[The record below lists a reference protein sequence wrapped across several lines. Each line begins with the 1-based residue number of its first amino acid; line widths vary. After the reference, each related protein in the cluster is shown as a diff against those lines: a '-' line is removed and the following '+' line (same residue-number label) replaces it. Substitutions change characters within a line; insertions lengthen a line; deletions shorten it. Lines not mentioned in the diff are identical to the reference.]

1 MYTLVNGKLVWVPM
15 APAGDEGSEGGG
27 GLAESG
33 EAPEGEGGAE
43 STSAQD
49 EGLPPDIDDWMSPD
63 ARKAFEYDPF
73 APKEEEAGEGKEG
86 KSGEGAG
93 AEGAAASGEDGGESA
108 SGKAQ
113 KESKEAEEGKAG
125 EKTEQQKQ
133 IDDLQKQVAQ
143 YQEMMHKQLTGQY
156 QEGTGEEEG
165 KKEGETEEEDD
176 PLEKIPQYQKF
187 NIPDEI
193 KQKIFSQDS
202 TPESMSEGLGMLM
215 QGVAQVTHYNVRKE
229 MAAMM
234 DKRINSTVETKQSE
248 LTEKQKAEQ
257 TQKEIREDWEKTHG
271 DLSDPELKPL
281 IASVANQVVNETGAK
296 EWNAKLR
303 DDIAARVR
311 KILGREEKASGEQKE
326 EQGQQQRKK
335 PPYASSGSSRAAGK
349 KPENPQTQEI
359 SDVLG
364 L

>member
-15 APAGDEGSEGGG
+15 AEAGEDGSDGGG
-27 GLAESG
+27 GPAEGGEAAGGEESG
-33 EAPEGEGGAE
+33 D
-43 STSAQD
+43 SASSQD
-49 EGLPPDIDDWMSPD
+49 DGLPPDIDDWMSPE

-73 APKEEEAGEGKEG
+73 APKEEEAGKGKEG

-93 AEGAAASGEDGGESA
+93 TEGAAAGGEDGGESA

-125 EKTEQQKQ
+125 EKTDAQKQ
-133 IDDLQKQVAQ
+133 IEELQKQVAQ

-156 QEGTGEEEG
+156 QEGTGEEG
-165 KKEGETEEEDD
+165 KKKEGEGEEDD

-257 TQKEIREDWEKTHG
+257 TQKEIREDWEKTHS